1 MKQLDKLMLNKL
13 FFVFIGGGV
22 GSGLR
27 YLINTY
33 SQQTN
38 YPQSGTLFVNIFGSF
53 LFGLFFVFFQN
64 KTPIINVFLLT
75 GVLGGFTTFSQF
87 SFDVVQ
93 LQSVSNLNSI
103 VYIVF
108 SLFLSIFA
116 LFIGIYLGNK
126 ILN

>member
-1 MKQLDKLMLNKL
+1 MLNKL
-13 FFVFIGGGV
+13 FFVFIGGGI

-27 YLINTY
+27 YIINVYTL
-33 SQQTN
+33 QTN
-38 YPQSGTLFVNIFGSF
+38 YPQSGTLFVHIFGSF
-53 LFGLFFVFFQN
+53 LFGIFCVFFQN

-93 LQSVSNLNSI
+93 LQSASNLNSI
-103 VYIVF
+103 AYIVF